1 MKTIFSN
8 LFIPLIFSSLILFLA
23 SCSNTP
29 KTSNAS
35 NSSTMDN
42 KKTSYAQTVYDFKV
56 KDIDGQDVDLS
67 KYKGKKLMIVNV
79 ASKCGFTPQYEDLQN
94 VKEKYSDKITV
105 LGFPANNFG
114 GQEPGT
120 NKEIKEFC
128 STKFNA
134 DFDMFSKVSVTGDD
148 RAPLFAWLKEQTGEE
163 PSWNFC
169 KYVVSEDGKTVQF
182 YNSRMNP
189 MEIAEKL

>member
-1 MKTIFSN
+1 MKTLFSN
-8 LFIPLIFSSLILFLA
+8 LFILSSLILFLV
-23 SCSNTP
+23 SCNNSP
-29 KTSNAS
+29 KTSN
-35 NSSTMDN
+35 
-42 KKTSYAQTVYDFKV
+42 TSDMTKINPTLAETVYDFKV
-56 KDIDGQDVDLS
+56 KDIDGKEMDLS

-79 ASKCGFTPQYEDLQN
+79 ASKCGYTSQYEDLQN

-120 NKEIKEFC
+120 NEEIKSFC
-128 STKFNA
+128 SSKFGAN
-134 DFDMFSKVSVTGDD
+134 FDMFSKISVVGDD
-148 RAPLFAWLKEQTGEE
+148 RAPLYTWLVEKAGEE

-189 MEIAEKL
+189 MEIVEKL

>member
-1 MKTIFSN
+1 MKILFSN
-8 LFIPLIFSSLILFLA
+8 LVILGSLILFLA
-23 SCSNTP
+23 SCSNNP
-29 KTSNAS
+29 KTSNAADMTTTNPKS
-35 NSSTMDN
+35 AETI
-42 KKTSYAQTVYDFKV
+42 YDFKV
-56 KDIDGQDVDLS
+56 KDIDGNDVDLS

-114 GQEPGT
+114 KQEPGT
-120 NKEIKEFC
+120 EAEIKEFC
-128 STKFNA
+128 SSKFHV
-134 DFDMFSKVSVTGDD
+134 DFDMFSKLSVVGDD
-148 RAPLFAWLKEQTGEE
+148 RAPLYSWLKEKAGEE

-182 YNSRMNP
+182 YNSRVNP

>member
-1 MKTIFSN
+1 MKILFSN
-8 LFIPLIFSSLILFLA
+8 LLIIGSLILFLT
-23 SCSNTP
+23 SCNNSP

-35 NSSTMDN
+35 KMNTKNSTFAE
-42 KKTSYAQTVYDFKV
+42 TIYDFKV
-56 KDIDGQDVDLS
+56 KDIDGNDVNLS

-79 ASKCGFTPQYEDLQN
+79 ASQCGFTPQYEDLQN
-94 VKEKYSDKITV
+94 VKEKYGEKITV

-114 GQEPGT
+114 GQEPGS

-134 DFDMFSKVSVTGDD
+134 DFDMFSKISVTGDD
-148 RAPLFAWLKEQTGEE
+148 RAPLYTWLAEKAGEK

-182 YNSRMNP
+182 YNSRINP

>member
-1 MKTIFSN
+1 MKTIISN
-8 LFIPLIFSSLILFLA
+8 LFILGSLILLLA
-23 SCSNTP
+23 SCNNTP

-35 NSSTMDN
+35 DMTTTNP
-42 KKTSYAQTVYDFKV
+42 TSAESIYDFKV
-56 KDIDGQDVDLS
+56 KDIDGNDVDLS

-94 VKEKYSDKITV
+94 VKEKYGDKITV

-114 GQEPGT
+114 GQEPGSDA
-120 NKEIKEFC
+120 EIKEFC
-128 STKFNA
+128 SSKFGA
-134 DFDMFSKVSVTGDD
+134 DFNMFSKVSVTGDD
-148 RAPLFAWLKEQTGEE
+148 RAPLFTWLKEKTGEE

>member
-1 MKTIFSN
+1 MGFYEFKMNGIGGEP
-8 LFIPLIFSSLILFLA
+8 I
-23 SCSNTP
+23 
-29 KTSNAS
+29 
-35 NSSTMDN
+35 
-42 KKTSYAQTVYDFKV
+42 DFE
-56 KDIDGQDVDLS
+56 S
-67 KYKGKKLMIVNV
+67 FKGKKVLLVNV
-79 ASKCGFTPQYEDLQN
+79 ASECGFTPQYEDLQN

-114 GQEPGT
+114 GQEPGSDA
-120 NKEIKEFC
+120 EIKEFC
-128 STKFNA
+128 SSKFGAN
-134 DFDMFSKVSVTGDD
+134 FDMFSKVSVTGDD
-148 RAPLFAWLKEQTGEE
+148 RAPLFTWLVEKAGEE

>member
-1 MKTIFSN
+1 MKIIFSN
-8 LFIPLIFSSLILFLA
+8 LFLLGSLILLLA
-23 SCSNTP
+23 SCNKTT

-35 NSSTMDN
+35 DMTTTNP
-42 KKTSYAQTVYDFKV
+42 TSAETVYEFTV
-56 KDIDGQDVDLS
+56 KDIEGNDIALS

-114 GQEPGT
+114 GQEPGSDE
-120 NKEIKEFC
+120 EIKEFC
-128 STKFNA
+128 STKFGA
-134 DFDMFSKVSVTGDD
+134 DFDMFSKISVTGDD
-148 RAPLFAWLKEQTGEE
+148 RAPLYTWLAKQAGEE